1 MRWSFTLQF
10 YILPYNNYC
19 WHIFFH
25 ILFRHPVLGSQ
36 QLVALFGFVTN
47 LVSQPQTLRLLHVSH
62 APAVTDYWH
71 PCPWTAGEPER
82 LSKSQSWGH
91 FGARAVISGEMC
103 LFCTVRGTSEL
114 GPGPAAIWPV
124 SHNSQLLHSGMLFWP
139 HRFVSLKRS
148 LCVILCLLCWH
159 ISYFES
165 DFVISSWHWTAH
177 CRNWTGKKS
186 YF

>member
-1 MRWSFTLQF
+1 MRRSFTLQF
-10 YILPYNNYC
+10 YLLPYNNYC

-25 ILFRHPVLGSQ
+25 ILFRHPVPGSQ

-91 FGARAVISGEMC
+91 FGAWAVISGEMC

-124 SHNSQLLHSGMLFWP
+124 SHSSQLLHSRMLFLTSQVCVSEA
-139 HRFVSLKRS
+139 VSLCDTVFTMLAHFLFWKW
-148 LCVILCLLCWH
+148 LCYLFMTLNCPL
-159 ISYFES
+159 
-165 DFVISSWHWTAH
+165 
-177 CRNWTGKKS
+177 
-186 YF
+186 